1 LDPKQIIEI
10 RDLIKKLGSIKT
22 VILSSHILAEISAVC
37 DHVMI
42 ISHGRLVANDSI
54 ENLENAVNR
63 EGELSLKVRADAA
76 SVKNTLSGIKGISS
90 ASYSEEGG
98 VTSAELKTAK
108 GTDIRDD
115 IFFAFAAKKL
125 PIIEMVY
132 RVLTLEDIFLAL
144 TDDRSAPAEIE
155 SKEKKPRPRL
165 FARARTKDKDAEAE
179 GADDYTP
186 QFGGSDTDDNESE
199 RENEEEEK

>member
-1 LDPKQIIEI
+1 
-10 RDLIKKLGSIKT
+10 
-22 VILSSHILAEISAVC
+22 
-37 DHVMI
+37 MI

-76 SVKNTLSGIKGISS
+76 SVKNTLSGIKGIISV
-90 ASYSEEGG
+90 SYSEEGG

-115 IFFAFAAKKL
+115 IFFEFAAKKL

-144 TDDRSAPAEIE
+144 TDDRSVPAESE
-155 SKEKKPRPRL
+155 SKEKKPRQRL
-165 FARARTKDKDAEAE
+165 FARVRAKDKDTEAE
-179 GADDYTP
+179 DTDDYTP
-186 QFGGSDTDDNESE
+186 QFGGSDTEDNESE